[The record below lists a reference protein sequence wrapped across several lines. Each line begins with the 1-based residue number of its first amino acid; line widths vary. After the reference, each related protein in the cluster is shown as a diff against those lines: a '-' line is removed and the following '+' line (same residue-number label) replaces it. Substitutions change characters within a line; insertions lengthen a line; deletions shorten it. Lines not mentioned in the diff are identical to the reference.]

1 MDLCIS
7 RDILMKRGRAA
18 IGLAVVLA
26 VIVGTSVSYGQKG
39 AGGGGGGG
47 NSPSGGGGGGGQGG
61 QAGSPQGGGASNTAS
76 PSSRIEAS
84 MLAYEAS
91 DRIAAH
97 IADQVRGH
105 KIYIYDS
112 QTFAGIQSY
121 EAYVATVSAFE
132 MSFGLFAGGTKPE
145 SSFVTTA
152 PVVQSLLTAL
162 RSTAE
167 YAGET
172 VNLQTDPVIAQVAH
186 HLGGDNVIVP
196 KFLLGPA
203 DDLQASSVMTL
214 RATIRSSAT
223 EIIAIPPCADI
234 TRNVP
239 DQIGC
244 LLLVRNEA
252 ATRVNSVG
260 TDSEKAAFAD
270 VDKLFQVFFGTLM
283 GTSVNLSSATGT
295 QSGGGVPAGGA
306 PGGVGAGGGGNQTS
320 PGPSGTNPTGNQSVS
335 VPLLSQI
342 IQGHRLKA
350 RFSEQVNKDAS
361 CRILVLEPTEAG
373 GGSRIKHIFLVEL
386 FWTTPTPTFTGGSI
400 VTYLLINPI
409 SSLVEKSEVLRFT
422 VDYGKFHGK
431 KIQTPSN
438 F

>member
-1 MDLCIS
+1 MCIS
-7 RDILMKRGRAA
+7 RDVLIKRDRARF
-18 IGLAVVLA
+18 GLALALVVIL
-26 VIVGTSVSYGQKG
+26 GTGVAYGQKG
-39 AGGGGGGG
+39 SGGGGGGG
-47 NSPSGGGGGGGQGG
+47 NSTTAGGGGGQTGPSGSAPGG
-61 QAGSPQGGGASNTAS
+61 NSSAAT

-112 QTFAGIQSY
+112 QTFTSIQAY
-121 EAYVATVSAFE
+121 EAYATTVSAFE
-132 MSFGLFAGGTKPE
+132 MSFELFGSEGTKPQ

-152 PVVQSLLTAL
+152 PVVQSLLTSL

-172 VNLQTDPVIAQVAH
+172 VNLQSDPVIAQVAH
-186 HLGGDNVIVP
+186 HLGGDNVIIP

-203 DDLQASSVMTL
+203 DDLQASSVVTL
-214 RATIRSSAT
+214 RATISSSAGT
-223 EIIAIPPCADI
+223 IVATPPCADI

-239 DQIGC
+239 DQLGC

-252 ATRVNSVG
+252 DVKAQASAQ
-260 TDSEKAAFAD
+260 DSQKAAFAD
-270 VDKLFQVFFGTLM
+270 LDKLFQVFFGTLM
-283 GTSVNLSSATGT
+283 GTSVNLKSSTGT
-295 QSGGGVPAGGA
+295 PGGGA
-306 PGGVGAGGGGNQTS
+306 PGGGGDQTS

-350 RFSEQVNKDAS
+350 QFSKDPNS
-361 CRILVLEPTEAG
+361 RILVLEPTEAG
-373 GGSRIKHIFLVEL
+373 GGSRIKHIFLVEI

-400 VTYLLINPI
+400 VTYLLINPTT
-409 SSLVEKSEVLRFT
+409 SLVEKSEVLRFT
-422 VDYGKFHGK
+422 VDYGKFHGH
-431 KIQTPSN
+431 KIKTPSN